1 MEDFRHIVV
10 RPRRW
15 YVLLLILTFCLGSGP
30 AGASPGPEP
39 HAAATRLA
47 RQGVNALL
55 DVQLDR
61 ANAIF
66 DSLQQKYPDYPLSGF
81 LHASVYWVRAEAAH
95 GAEQRK
101 ARAMGIKRLEQAIT
115 QAKEALK
122 KTPDDP
128 YWRLDLGMS
137 LFFAARL
144 YHDQGE
150 ILVTYNYA
158 RHGRDE
164 LRDLLKTHPEME
176 DAYFVLGM
184 YEYIAGSVPPALHW
198 LTVLFDISGS
208 RRLGVKYLERA
219 TAHAPLMAPEAARI
233 LLAAA
238 AIQPEYNR
246 PCDYR
251 PLAIYM
257 YDRFNGNPYFSMALQ
272 LIDAHCGYP
281 KEALALNV
289 IAHSKYLPHYPNLR
303 GTLRLVELQAYR
315 SLGDLKHIDAMKP
328 KFIKHDPA
336 FWYLARAQA
345 LDLNGQRAKAMKIY
359 EDLHWASL
367 YPSEYPAMGKVPD
380 WVADQVKLN
389 RKVPFSRIQP
399 KKISLDASPR
409 LQGVSPAAFRS
420 AIDKFKVH

>member
-1 MEDFRHIVV
+1 MGNSLPKRL
-10 RPRRW
+10 RPSRW
-15 YVLLLILTFCLGSGP
+15 YGVLLVCVFLGSTP
-30 AGASPGPEP
+30 VGASPES

-55 DVQLDR
+55 DVKLDR
-61 ANAIF
+61 AKAIF
-66 DSLQQKYPDYPLSGF
+66 DRLQQKYPNYPLSGF
-81 LHASVYWVRAEAAH
+81 LHASVYWVRAEAAQ
-95 GAEQRK
+95 GDEQRK
-101 ARAMGIKRLEQAIT
+101 AQNMGIQRLEQAII
-115 QAKEALK
+115 QAKAALK
-122 KTPDDP
+122 KTPNDP

-144 YHDQGE
+144 YHDQGQ

-164 LRDLLKTHPEME
+164 LRELLKTHPEME

-184 YEYIAGSVPPALHW
+184 YEYIAGSVPRALHW

-208 RRLGVKYLERA
+208 RSLGVKYLERA
-219 TAHAPLMAPEAARI
+219 TSHAPLMAPEAARI

-246 PCDYR
+246 PCEYR

-281 KEALALNV
+281 EEALALNGF
-289 IAHSKYLPHYPNLR
+289 AHKKYLKRYPGLR
-303 GTLRLVELQAYR
+303 STLELVQLQAYR

-328 KFIKHDPA
+328 IFIKRDPS

-345 LDLNGQRAKAMKIY
+345 LDVNGQRAMAMKIY

-367 YPSEYPAMGKVPD
+367 YPSEYPEYGNIPD

-389 RKVPFSRIQP
+389 RKTPFTRVQP
-399 KKISLDASPR
+399 KKMSMDASPR
-409 LQGVSPAAFRS
+409 LQGVSPGEFRS
-420 AIDKFKVH
+420 VIEKFKVH